1 MVTLLEKM
9 ELDLDFGKYMASIV
23 TVTCIVL
30 KRIRGRRICNPYA
43 LFEALKVRD
52 FGSNRYNVSVT
63 MMIAIRLFRDSLFY
77 LYFLHGYRIENSIEV
92 IHVYK
97 ACLSFHGIERT
108 CSHCRFQNG
117 FNTFAFCN
125 RMR

>member
-63 MMIAIRLFRDSLFY
+63 MMIAIRLFRNPIIIYTFSTVTALK
-77 LYFLHGYRIENSIEV
+77 IVS
-92 IHVYK
+92 K
-97 ACLSFHGIERT
+97 LSMFIKPV
-108 CSHCRFQNG
+108 
-117 FNTFAFCN
+117 
-125 RMR
+125 

>member
-1 MVTLLEKM
+1 MEKLE
-9 ELDLDFGKYMASIV
+9 LGLDFGKFMASIV
-23 TVTCIVL
+23 TVTCFVL
-30 KRIRGRRICNPYA
+30 KRIRGRRIVNPYA
-43 LFEALKVRD
+43 LFEAFKVRD
-52 FGSNRYNVSVT
+52 FGSNRYNVTVT
-63 MMIAIRLFRDSLFY
+63 MMIAIRLFRNPII
-77 LYFLHGYRIENSIEV
+77 YFLNFFHRYRIENSIEV

-117 FNTFAFCN
+117 LNAFTFCN

>member
-52 FGSNRYNVSVT
+52 FGSNRYNVTATMKKSVR
-63 MMIAIRLFRDSLFY
+63 IRRNHLY
-77 LYFLHGYRIENSIEV
+77 L
-92 IHVYK
+92 
-97 ACLSFHGIERT
+97 A
-108 CSHCRFQNG
+108 
-117 FNTFAFCN
+117 
-125 RMR
+125 